1 MNDRTNETL
10 RKLGDLD
17 ETVANPDEDVRG
29 RSVRDQHGEDIGT
42 VKDLLVDETE
52 NRIRFLEVASGG
64 FLGIGREITLLPVD
78 AITAITDD
86 EVRVDPTRE
95 AIAGAPEYDPAL
107 VRERHDYG
115 NYLDYYGYGAWWGPG
130 DAYPTFPYYR

>member
-42 VKDLLVDETE
+42 VKDLLVDEAE

-95 AIAGAPEYDPAL
+95 RIAGAPEYDPRL
-107 VRERHDYG
+107 VQERHDYG

-130 DAYPTFPYYR
+130 YAYPTFPYYR